1 MKKSKFLKSVAAV
14 TLGAVAAA
22 GCISLVACGGGHTH
36 TTEHGWEKNSTQ
48 HWHVCDEDGEEYDKA
63 NHNYTLENGTKCECG
78 ATKSSQGGPSGEAT
92 LHSYNY
98 SWTDLTTA
106 AGWPTDTAQT
116 TTDKQTVTQAHL
128 TGNNAFLTVA
138 GEVTWRC
145 YKNATGGAIEV
156 KNGGLTVTFQGTG
169 SITIGFGSTSSSNT
183 SGKALLK
190 ADGTYVEV
198 ASTTGT
204 TLTADETVDTGYVNK
219 TGLCTK
225 AGGQKLADAATVT
238 YNITEAGTYTIYSSY
253 SYLDA
258 GTAKSR
264 GCRIWSIAMSDTY

>member
-1 MKKSKFLKSVAAV
+1 MKKSKFLKSAAAL

-22 GCISLVACGGGHTH
+22 GCISLVACGHAH
-36 TTEHGWEKNSTQ
+36 TTTHGWEKNSTQ

-63 NHNYTLENGTKCECG
+63 NHNYVNGTCECG
-78 ATKSSQGGPSGEAT
+78 ATQSSQGGPSGEAT

-98 SWTDLTTA
+98 SWTDLSNA
-106 AGWPTDTAQT
+106 AGWPTATDQTA
-116 TTDKQTVTQAHL
+116 TDKQTVTQTHL

-145 YKNATGGAIEV
+145 YKNATGGAIEI
-156 KNGGLTVTFQGTG
+156 KNNGLSVTFQGTG

-183 SGKALLK
+183 SGIALLK

-204 TLTADETVDTGYVNK
+204 TLAADETVADGYVNK
-219 TGLCTK
+219 AGLCTK
-225 AGGQKLADAATVT
+225 AGGQKLAEAATVT